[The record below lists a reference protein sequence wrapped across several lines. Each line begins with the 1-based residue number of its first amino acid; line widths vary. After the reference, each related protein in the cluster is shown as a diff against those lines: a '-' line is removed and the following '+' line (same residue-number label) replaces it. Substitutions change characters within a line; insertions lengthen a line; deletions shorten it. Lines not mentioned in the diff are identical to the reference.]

1 MLLENRIPPTTAE
14 KVKIGGIAKTLAMTK
29 VRNFAEIA
37 PNIGFT
43 EFDFY
48 DLYRS
53 TFEKSELGR
62 MKKLLPLRE
71 MAESFGLVSRSMR
84 PKLGR
89 RPYFTPEGKVALMF
103 LKMYT
108 SLSCPKLM
116 EQLNG
121 NIHHQMFCDVIID
134 PNRPLTNY
142 KLLDDIML
150 ELAGKLKIQQLQ
162 DMLAEKWKPYME
174 NLDTMYTDA
183 TCYESEMRYPTD
195 AKLLWEGIE
204 KSYETMCG
212 LSRRLGIRRP
222 RTKFTDVQK
231 ANLAYRKQR
240 RHSKGQTRKMT
251 RRLLELLGKILKEIR
266 KMGRTHE
273 QADSLLTTREKGDLE
288 IITRMYRQQKNHFRS
303 KDGRESI
310 PDRIVSIS
318 KPYVRPIVR
327 GKEAKSVE
335 FGAKVNNILV
345 DGISFIEKLSFN
357 AFNEG
362 TRLTHCLKMHKRLF
376 GVDAKK
382 VGGDA
387 GYAGTANRDYCKE
400 NGIQTSFVKRGRP
413 SGEGKKGKD
422 LVRQELARVRATR
435 MEGSFGTQKEHYDL
449 KRVKARTKLTEI
461 LYIFFGI
468 HTANVVQLADRM
480 EQRARPA
487 AA

>member
-1 MLLENRIPPTTAE
+1 MR
-14 KVKIGGIAKTLAMTK
+14 IGGIAKTLAMTK

-37 PNIGFT
+37 PNIGFS

-62 MKKLLPLRE
+62 IKKLLPLRE

-108 SLSCPKLM
+108 GLSCPKLM

-121 NIHHQMFCDVIID
+121 NIHYQMFCDAIID
-134 PNRPLTNY
+134 PSRPLTNY

-183 TCYESEMRYPTD
+183 TCYESEMRHPTD

-204 KSYETMCG
+204 KSYGTMCG

-303 KDGRESI
+303 KDRRESI
-310 PDRIVSIS
+310 PNRIVSIS

-362 TRLTHCLKMHKRLF
+362 TRLAHCLKMHKRLF

-382 VGGDA
+382 VGGDM

-468 HTANVVQLADRM
+468 HTANVVQLADRI